1 MAIIQAIK
9 FRISDNFEKNLYK
22 LIDCKGIPENKE
34 YFITKNTKIRE
45 IRDLILMK
53 NEIIKLFVYIRTSIS
68 EEILSLFDI
77 FINLKS
83 IEIYN
88 FPHKIAKTSFNE
100 LTVLKFI
107 DKLILQKCRITEDF
121 MKAIFSLSG
130 LRSLFV
136 KNCKY
141 IDIKNTLFYESGN
154 EIEEFNIIHDF
165 EDNHI
170 NVLLLLQLLD
180 NLKCFAIPGKNIS
193 KILFTNELRS
203 FLSNKTLENFA
214 INSIESSSVKT
225 IFFLACKI
233 VEKFHFGSGFSPGTL
248 KTLFFDIKMQD
259 LKGFS
264 IYDCKIDKRDKLSFE
279 NLTSLIYLEI
289 ENCKFK
295 NIKFNCLFNSEKEYV
310 IEELILIKIELYRSD
325 IDLIT
330 AFKHL
335 NPIVFDCCYTP
346 DKCFL
351 KIDSKYILKLEYLN
365 ISYSVSSNFIEEKNH
380 LLDQMSTNSL
390 ILTSHSYHN

>member
-1 MAIIQAIK
+1 
-9 FRISDNFEKNLYK
+9 
-22 LIDCKGIPENKE
+22 
-34 YFITKNTKIRE
+34 
-45 IRDLILMK
+45 MK
-53 NEIIKLFVYIRTSIS
+53 NEIIKLFVYIRTSIP

-77 FINLKS
+77 FLNLKS

-88 FPHKIAKTSFNE
+88 FPHKIAKTSFSE
-100 LTVLKFI
+100 LIVLKFI

-121 MKAIFSLSG
+121 IN
-130 LRSLFV
+130 LFV

-225 IFFLACKI
+225 VFFIACKI
-233 VEKFHFGSGFSPGTL
+233 VEKFHFGSGFSPG
-248 KTLFFDIKMQD
+248 
-259 LKGFS
+259 
-264 IYDCKIDKRDKLSFE
+264 
-279 NLTSLIYLEI
+279 
-289 ENCKFK
+289 
-295 NIKFNCLFNSEKEYV
+295 
-310 IEELILIKIELYRSD
+310 
-325 IDLIT
+325 
-330 AFKHL
+330 H
-335 NPIVFDCCYTP
+335 
-346 DKCFL
+346 
-351 KIDSKYILKLEYLN
+351 
-365 ISYSVSSNFIEEKNH
+365 
-380 LLDQMSTNSL
+380 
-390 ILTSHSYHN
+390 